1 MTVFKG
7 NKAAY
12 PAVATDKLRYGDCDP
27 QGHVNNAVF
36 STFLETG
43 RTEMLYAGD
52 EPIVDD
58 GCGYVI
64 ARLELDY
71 LAELTWPGSVEIGTR
86 IAELGRSSVKIVQ
99 EIFQDG
105 VAKAQAH
112 SVLVQV
118 NLTTR
123 RSQALSERALNRLT
137 ALK

>member
-7 NKAAY
+7 STEAY
-12 PAVATDKLRYGDCDP
+12 PALATDKLRYADCDP

-58 GCGYVI
+58 GCGIVI

-71 LAELTWPGSVEIGTR
+71 LAELTWPGHVEIGSR
-86 IAELGRSSVKIVQ
+86 IAEIGRSSLKVVQ
-99 EIFQDG
+99 EIFQD
-105 VAKAQAH
+105 KAPKGRAC

-118 NLTTR
+118 NLKTR
-123 RSQALSERALNRLT
+123 KSQPFSERARKRLT